1 MANRNNLSLYIAI
14 LVVGLAAI
22 ISLSFYLMLVYP
34 YNHGSSVPYFSN
46 SSKDIRYVAVQISN
60 NQTQQHNTSN
70 ITDLYYVIPVR
81 ASGAIHAVPTETVI
95 NLNVNGT
102 ENTSQLATANIS
114 STLNRLNST
123 LSTYLN
129 GNMSLVKTES
139 YNIKV
144 IYAINESALTLC
156 LSKYKDN
163 MSICKSFSSTYKPVF
178 MVSESLRVTL
188 LNSNRTSNLLG
199 SLASI
204 PNVYISSVS
213 STLSDKQITEM
224 RLEALKMAVQNA
236 TEQAQAVVGN
246 STVLTL
252 GNVTID
258 NNNVYYPVYN
268 TGLSTVESTNIAPQ
282 YYTGIN
288 DVVETITAY
297 FHYKGM
303 RV

>member
-1 MANRNNLSLYIAI
+1 MASKNNLLLYIAI
-14 LVVGLAAI
+14 IVIGITAI
-22 ISLSFYLMLVYP
+22 TAMSTYLMLAYS
-34 YNHGSSVPYFSN
+34 YNHGSSALYFSN
-46 SSKDIRYVAVQISN
+46 SSKYIRYVTAQITS
-60 NQTQQHNTSN
+60 NQTQQRNISN
-70 ITDLYYVIPVR
+70 ISDLYYVIPVR
-81 ASGAIHAVPTETVI
+81 ASGAIHAVPTETII

-114 STLNRLNST
+114 STLNKLNST
-123 LSTYLN
+123 LYSYLN
-129 GNMSLVKTES
+129 GNMSLVKTEA

-144 IYAINESALTLC
+144 IYVINESALSLC
-156 LSKYKDN
+156 LSNYKDN
-163 MSICKSFSSTYKPVF
+163 ISICKSFSSTYKPVF
-178 MVSESLRVTL
+178 MVSESLKVTL
-188 LNSNRTSNLLG
+188 LNSNRTSDLLG

-204 PNVYISSVS
+204 PNVYINSVS

-236 TEQAQAVVGN
+236 TEQAKAVVGN
-246 STVLTL
+246 STLLTL

-268 TGLSTVESTNIAPQ
+268 TGLSTAESANIAPQ

-288 DVVETITAY
+288 EVVETITAY

-303 RV
+303 AV

>member
-1 MANRNNLSLYIAI
+1 MASKNNLLLYIAI
-14 LVVGLAAI
+14 IVIGITAI
-22 ISLSFYLMLVYP
+22 TAMSAYLMLAYS
-34 YNHGSSVPYFSN
+34 YNRGSSAPYFSN
-46 SSKDIRYVAVQISN
+46 SSKDIRYAAVQISS
-60 NQTQQHNTSN
+60 NQTQQHNISN
-70 ITDLYYVIPVR
+70 ISNLYYVIPVR
-81 ASGAIHAVPTETVI
+81 ASGAIHAVPTETII

-114 STLNRLNST
+114 STLNKLNST
-123 LSTYLN
+123 LYSYLN

-144 IYAINESALTLC
+144 IYVINESALSLC
-156 LSKYKDN
+156 LSNYKDN
-163 MSICKSFSSTYKPVF
+163 ISICKSFSSTYKPVF
-178 MVSESLRVTL
+178 MVSESLEVTL
-188 LNSNRTSNLLG
+188 LDSNRTSDLLG
-199 SLASI
+199 SLALI

-236 TEQAQAVVGN
+236 TEQAKAVVWN
-246 STVLTL
+246 STSLTL

-268 TGLSTVESTNIAPQ
+268 TGLSTAESASIAPQ
-282 YYTGIN
+282 YYTGMN